1 MTEGESRDVSVTFPE
16 DYHGKDVAGKTAVF
30 TITVKN
36 VAAATLPEIDEAFAK
51 QLGIADGDVSK
62 MREEIRKN
70 VTREVKR
77 RLQAQVKENAMQA
90 LLDATP
96 IELPKALVGMEINR
110 LMDQARQDL
119 AQRGIDANSMPLP
132 ADLFT
137 KQAERRVALGL
148 ILAELVEKH
157 DIKAKE
163 EQVMALIQEFAESY
177 EQPEEVIAWYKA
189 SPERLQGPESM
200 VLEDNVVEFVLSQA
214 KVSEKSVSFDELMGN
229 A

>member
-1 MTEGESRDVSVTFPE
+1 M
-16 DYHGKDVAGKTAVF
+16 
-30 TITVKN
+30 
-36 VAAATLPEIDEAFAK
+36 AK
-51 QLGIADGDVSK
+51 LSAVSK
-62 MREEIRKN
+62 
-70 VTREVKR
+70 KR
-77 RLQAQVKENAMQA
+77 
-90 LLDATP
+90 
-96 IELPKALVGMEINR
+96 
-110 LMDQARQDL
+110 
-119 AQRGIDANSMPLP
+119 
-132 ADLFT
+132 
-137 KQAERRVALGL
+137 
-148 ILAELVEKH
+148 ILTILVEKH